1 MTNGTDLQTWHPV
14 RHRLRLL
21 HNLVHRLTLCA
32 ILGAILV
39 GILINLS
46 DAILAVRDLFGV

>member
-1 MTNGTDLQTWHPV
+1 MKSNLA
-14 RHRLRLL
+14 HRI
-21 HNLVHRLTLCA
+21 TLYA

>member
-1 MTNGTDLQTWHPV
+1 MRSTLC
-14 RHRLRLL
+14 
-21 HNLVHRLTLCA
+21 HRLTLCA

-39 GILINLS
+39 GIVLNLP

>member
-1 MTNGTDLQTWHPV
+1 MKSNLC
-14 RHRLRLL
+14 HRI
-21 HNLVHRLTLCA
+21 TLCA

-46 DAILAVRDLFGV
+46 DALVAIGDIFGV

>member
-1 MTNGTDLQTWHPV
+1 MRSNLA
-14 RHRLRLL
+14 HRI
-21 HNLVHRLTLCA
+21 TLYA

-46 DAILAVRDLFGV
+46 DAIVAVRDLFGV

>member
-1 MTNGTDLQTWHPV
+1 MRSTFC
-14 RHRLRLL
+14 HRI
-21 HNLVHRLTLCA
+21 TLCA

-46 DAILAVRDLFGV
+46 DAILAVHDLFGV

>member
-1 MTNGTDLQTWHPV
+1 MRNNLA
-14 RHRLRLL
+14 HRI
-21 HNLVHRLTLCA
+21 TLYA
-32 ILGAILV
+32 ILGAILA